1 MSTPYQEVQDLKAL
15 LEYRAKI
22 EEREAKRA
30 QR

>member
-1 MSTPYQEVQDLKAL
+1 MSTPWQEVEDLKAL

-22 EEREAKRA
+22 EERERKSA